1 MKYLQ
6 YISITTLAIIL
17 LSSLQSCSDDME
29 TISELDIEVVLDT
42 TIVESAVSLNSNGN
56 IQSLQG
62 IYASCSFDGIYYTNV
77 LAYGTDLVIVD
88 GEGEFKDDLFVQYWE
103 TYGPLVP
110 GIYLT
115 EGEIVTQESVTDPE
129 TFFEVNVEE
138 VVDGIITRGRF
149 RSVNL
154 LDSDTFKDVSG
165 QFETQAYDCAALD
178 IGEGDF
184 GEYITGRAVVL
195 KDDNSSVIM
204 AASGSCEDM
213 LLLDQDKTIN
223 LVVMGGALEL
233 DGGGK
238 LSIEE
243 DDQVEMIIMDEQ
255 DAYDNG
261 VQYSG
266 VLITDFKA
274 MNEYGNANGGL
285 NSEDLLQFGIQ
296 IDVIY
301 EIQGVKFTKGTAATK
316 DGQIRIDFNATNFE
330 CQ

>member
-1 MKYLQ
+1 
-6 YISITTLAIIL
+6 
-17 LSSLQSCSDDME
+17 ME

-42 TIVESAVSLNSNGN
+42 TIVESVVSLSSNGN

-88 GEGEFKDDLFVQYWE
+88 GEGEFEDDLFVQYWE

-115 EGEIVTQESVTDPE
+115 EGEIVTSEPVTDPV
-129 TFFEVNVEE
+129 TFFEVSINE
-138 VVDGIITRGRF
+138 VIDGFVTRGSF
-149 RSVNL
+149 RSVNI

-178 IGEGDF
+178 IEEGDF
-184 GEYITGRAVVL
+184 GEYISGRATVL
-195 KDDNSSVIM
+195 RDSNSSVIM
-204 AASGSCEDM
+204 AASSSCENM
-213 LLLDQDKTIN
+213 ILLNQSKTIN
-223 LVVMGGALEL
+223 LIVMSGALEL
-233 DGGGK
+233 DGGGE
-238 LSIEE
+238 LALEQDE
-243 DDQVEMIIMDEQ
+243 QVEMIILDEQ
-255 DAYDNG
+255 DAYEDG

-266 VLITDFKA
+266 ILITDFQA
-274 MNEYGNANGGL
+274 MNEYGNDNGGL
-285 NSEDLLQFGIQ
+285 NSEDLAQFGVE

-301 EIQGVKFTKGTAATK
+301 ENQGVEFTKGTAATK